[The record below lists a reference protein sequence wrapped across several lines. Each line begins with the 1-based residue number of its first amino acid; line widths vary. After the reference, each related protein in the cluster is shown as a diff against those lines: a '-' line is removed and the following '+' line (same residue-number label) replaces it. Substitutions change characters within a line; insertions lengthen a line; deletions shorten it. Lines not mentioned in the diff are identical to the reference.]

1 MSVINKMLSDL
12 DSRGFS
18 GPLPA
23 RIRESF
29 ATIARDTVSLSN
41 SGGAVRRRG
50 SLGPGIVWAFS
61 LIALLLAG
69 AAGTWWYLNQAGL
82 LERKGVQARLVSP
95 PVMAPPVIRAVPA
108 RELVAATNPLPVIV
122 NLENEQAKV
131 AIKPPLVVAK
141 LSQETSSTV
150 RAEIPQKLDSTLK
163 AGPSP
168 TKPSEANTTS
178 TPRAVPDRPRTEQP
192 VALAP
197 APPPPPPTAAVTGT
211 QNSQRR
217 SIVLEALSQ
226 AQGLWNSGSR
236 QLAIDVL
243 SEALGVAERAN
254 SVGAPSVSHS
264 ELILLV
270 RELAR
275 MDLSEG
281 QPGKVLEI
289 LTRLEPALSDS
300 ADVWA
305 IRGNAAQRLGRHQL
319 SAEAYLMALKLRP
332 GEPRWMLGAA
342 VSLAAQGQT
351 ASAAEFAEKARVGGV
366 LSPEV
371 ATYLE
376 QLGVSLRQH

>member
-82 LERKGVQARLVSP
+82 LERKGVQAKLVSP
-95 PVMAPPVIRAVPA
+95 PVMTPPVIRAVPA

-141 LSQETSSTV
+141 LPQETSGTV

-197 APPPPPPTAAVTGT
+197 APPPPTAAVTGT